1 MDSKL
6 LLLPT
11 ALMIAGNSAAEA
23 KGKKSDKRPN
33 ILVIMADDLGTAA
46 ILHVRQS
53 AGCFV
58 AS

>member
-23 KGKKSDKRPN
+23 KGRNQTSVL
-33 ILVIMADDLGTAA
+33 IFWLLWQMTLA
-46 ILHVRQS
+46 ILI
-53 AGCFV
+53 
-58 AS
+58 